1 MARDRKSIPAR
12 DGTKIRREGK
22 IKMTTMTTSD
32 LTATAA
38 KHIVKAIRE
47 GLGLSAGRA
56 KYVYDLCMY
65 HLHFVEPGEDL
76 RGIEARV
83 RPGTP
88 IGTERACFDLF
99 LDGSWKGSFLTG
111 TVKTGRAG
119 YVDEAMEQARI
130 YAVRGKISGIAPKID
145 YGALQRERLAVG
157 RAGDVIGTVWACERH
172 PMDTGCARIDVLS
185 DDGETH
191 VLAVVPIMG
200 NTAQENYEFA
210 REKVGQRLRMS
221 WVRAPEFCAD
231 YEIGNGRTAAM
242 EDEMV
247 VDFFLE
253 APFRP
258 ASEIACAANLLEGA
272 ALREARLAA

>member
-1 MARDRKSIPAR
+1 
-12 DGTKIRREGK
+12 
-22 IKMTTMTTSD
+22 MTGMTTSD

-38 KHIVKAIRE
+38 KHIVRAIRD
-47 GLGLSAGRA
+47 GLGVSAMNARRI
-56 KYVYDLCMY
+56 YDIHVY
-65 HLHFVEPGEDL
+65 HLTFVEEGEDL

-88 IGTERACFDLF
+88 IGTTDACFDLF
-99 LDGSWKGSFLTG
+99 LDGSWKGAF
-111 TVKTGRAG
+111 RAGSVATRREG
-119 YVDEAMEQARI
+119 YVDEAMEQARMF
-130 YAVRGKISGIAPKID
+130 AVRGAVSGMAPKID
-145 YGALQRERLAVG
+145 YGAQARERVASG

-185 DDGETH
+185 DDGETY

-200 NTAQENYEFA
+200 NTAQQNFEFA

-231 YEIGNGRTAAM
+231 YEIGDACAAAM

-258 ASEIACAANLLEGA
+258 ASEIASAAGLLEGA